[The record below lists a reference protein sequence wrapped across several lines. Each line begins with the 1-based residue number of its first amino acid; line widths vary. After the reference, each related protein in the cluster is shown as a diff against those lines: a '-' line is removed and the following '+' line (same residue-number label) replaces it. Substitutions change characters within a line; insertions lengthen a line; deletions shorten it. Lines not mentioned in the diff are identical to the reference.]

1 MMSSDTE
8 NYFMFTWHIENFSFS
23 WQNKN
28 ENMKSPSFIV
38 ETMDKSKWCLI
49 IYPAGCQI
57 AEDYVSIYLG
67 RLGDSKGP
75 SDIEI
80 EFELYLSTD
89 SGRLISMGV
98 SNGIFQNGVLVGFGE
113 CLEKEE
119 LFHLKR
125 ASFLPQD
132 TLTVT
137 CKMWK
142 STEHLKQRGRCVA
155 RTRIGVERSSFVWAV
170 ERFSSFGSDEKNTY
184 EIVATKENEIAVSL
198 NLFEAAE
205 ELICLEF
212 TAAKEIP
219 VFRFRL
225 FILCAA
231 GDAELVSEKEYN
243 FMDSRVIKLYFPFHL
258 AKKEMFA
265 RKEFYLPNDVLTLR
279 CECAF
284 TTESAASEIEST
296 LYGCNTPSIED
307 ENLPENAKKLM
318 LSNTLKENLK
328 SWFRKP
334 LFSDTEVKTQTNT
347 FPAHKIILS
356 ARSPVFKAMFTKEMR
371 ETIDKC
377 VHIDDFCDDTVQ
389 RMLFYMYTDELQD
402 LEWDSACDLYA
413 AADKYAILSLKEEC
427 SSFLKANLSPS
438 NACEALVLADRHSD
452 FGFKRILQKF
462 ILRKKKLIMN
472 SKAWEQ
478 LLESH
483 MKLAADTMTFKFK
496 ER

>member
-1 MMSSDTE
+1 
-8 NYFMFTWHIENFSFS
+8 
-23 WQNKN
+23 
-28 ENMKSPSFIV
+28 
-38 ETMDKSKWCLI
+38 MDESKWCLI
-49 IYPAGCQI
+49 IYPVGCRF
-57 AEDYVSIYLG
+57 AEEYVAIYLK
-67 RLGDSKGP
+67 RLMHSKGP

-80 EFELYLSTD
+80 EFEFNLSSE
-89 SGRLISMGV
+89 SGCLIPMGG
-98 SNGIFQNGVLVGFGE
+98 SNDIFRKGDASGFSKL
-113 CLEKEE
+113 LEKE
-119 LFHLKR
+119 LFHLER
-125 ASFLPQD
+125 ASYLFQD
-132 TLTVT
+132 TLTVM

-184 EIVATKENEIAVSL
+184 EIVSTKENKIAVSL

-231 GDAELVSEKEYN
+231 GDAELVSKKEYN
-243 FMDSRVIKLYFPFHL
+243 FTDSRVIKLYFPFHL
-258 AKKEMFA
+258 AKKEIFA

-284 TTESAASEIEST
+284 TTDSAASEIEST

-307 ENLPENAKKLM
+307 EDLTENAKKLM

-356 ARSPVFKAMFTKEMR
+356 ARSPVFKAMFTKEMK

-413 AADKYAILSLKEEC
+413 AADKYEILSLKEKC
-427 SSFLKANLSPS
+427 SSFLKASLCHS
-438 NACEALVLADRHSD
+438 NACEALILADTHSD
-452 FGFKRILQKF
+452 LGFKRMVQHF
-462 ILRKKKLIMN
+462 ILRDGKRIMN
-472 SKAWEQ
+472 SDAWKLFMET
-478 LLESH
+478 H
-483 MKLAADTMTFKFK
+483 VKLAADTMVLQFK
-496 ER
+496 